1 MAELRTGKYGQY
13 YGSVWGTS
21 KALTQAQMETN
32 ARYIY
37 SYLTDK
43 GWTLN
48 AIAGVLG
55 NMQNESAMNPGRWEG
70 NDVGNGPGYGLVQWT
85 PYTKYTEWCTSNGYS
100 DPSTMDANLAR
111 IIYELDNGI
120 QYYKNNYPYT
130 FKTFV
135 KSTDS
140 PYTLACAFAF
150 DYERSWTS
158 LYGTEAEKEA
168 LRQLRGGCA
177 NSWYSFLSGETPT
190 PPVNPDPDEPDE
202 PDTPTWKPI
211 KQKKLSLLL
220 LLASTRRRVR

>member
-13 YGSVWGTS
+13 YGSPWGSS
-21 KALTQAQMETN
+21 KALTQTQMETN
-32 ARYIY
+32 AKYIY
-37 SYLTDK
+37 SYLTAK

-70 NDVGNGPGYGLVQWT
+70 NNVGEGPGYGLVQWT
-85 PYTKYTEWCTSNGYS
+85 PYSKYTNWCASSGYS

-111 IIYELDNGI
+111 LIYELNNGL

-150 DYERSWTS
+150 DYERSWVA
-158 LYGTEAEKEA
+158 LYGSEAEKES

-177 NSWYSFLSGETPT
+177 NNWYSFLSGETPSQ
-190 PPVNPDPDEPDE
+190 PDPDVPDVPSV
-202 PDTPTWKPI
+202 PDFPELKPI
-211 KQKKLSLLL
+211 NAKKMSLLL
-220 LLASTRRRVR
+220 LAASTRRSGR